1 MNGNAK
7 KKKKSLDENTTNFAK
22 KERRVK
28 NKSER

>member
-1 MNGNAK
+1 MEMQK